1 MKYTMCLICCLTLAV
16 SSALA
21 DVTEST
27 EYSYELEPG
36 GRISIGNVN
45 GDIHITGVAGNQ
57 VHIVAVKTAHSEES
71 LKGLEVE
78 IEASDNRIRI
88 ETKYPKGG
96 SGWFHWGD
104 KNDHGGSV
112 AFDLTVPASV
122 ELDTVETVNGGIT
135 VAGVKGPVKAETVN
149 GKISLEGL
157 ANDARLETVNGT
169 IDARFDVLGGGQRVS
184 ADAVNGGIVLR
195 LPQTASAEIHVET
208 LNGGIDADDF
218 GLKPDKGFVGRELDG
233 IVGEGEARLN
243 VDTVN
248 GSVTI
253 NRGH

>member
-1 MKYTMCLICCLTLAV
+1 MKYTISLICCLTLVV

-21 DVTEST
+21 DVTET
-27 EYSYELEPG
+27 REYNYELASG
-36 GRISIGNVN
+36 GRISIGNIN
-45 GDIHITGVAGNQ
+45 GDIRINGVAGNQ
-57 VHIVAVKTAHSEES
+57 VHIVATKKADSQEY
-71 LKGLEVE
+71 LNGLEIE
-78 IEASDNRIRI
+78 IVAADDRIRI

-104 KNDHGGSV
+104 QNDHGGSV
-112 AFDLTVPASV
+112 SFDLTVPAGA

-169 IDARFDVLGGGQRVS
+169 IDARFDVLGSGQRVS
-184 ADAVNGGIVLR
+184 ADAVNGRIVLR
-195 LPQTASAEIHVET
+195 LPQNASAEIHAET

-218 GLKPDKGFVGRELDG
+218 GLKPEKGFVGRELDG
-233 IVGEGEARLN
+233 IVGEGEARLS

-253 NRGH
+253 NREK